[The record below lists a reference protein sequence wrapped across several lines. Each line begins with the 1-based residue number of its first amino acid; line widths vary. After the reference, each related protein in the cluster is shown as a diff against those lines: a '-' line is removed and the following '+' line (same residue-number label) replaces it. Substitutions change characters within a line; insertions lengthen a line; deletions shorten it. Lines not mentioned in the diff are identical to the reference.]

1 MKCISCGKT
10 EMVRETRDVS
20 YTYKGQTTM
29 IPKVSGE
36 FCPACNESIHDKEQS
51 EYFNGAMLDFH
62 REVNGASV
70 SPEFILEMRKKLK
83 LDQRLAG
90 EIFGGGSNAFSRYE
104 NGKTKPSLALVQLFK
119 LLDKHPELI
128 DELRPKESET
138 ASVSNSRSRLARKKT
153 ALV

>member
-1 MKCISCGKT
+1 MKCISCGT
-10 EMVRETRDVS
+10 AEMVRETRDVS
-20 YTYKGQTTM
+20 YTYKGQTTT
-29 IPKVSGE
+29 IQNVSGH

-83 LDQRLAG
+83 LDQRQAG
-90 EIFGGGSNAFSRYE
+90 EIFGGGQNGFSRYE
-104 NGKTKPSLALVQLFK
+104 SGKTKPSLALVQLFR

-128 DELRPKESET
+128 DELRPKAADT

-153 ALV
+153 ALL